1 VVGAMKGISGP
12 KKEEIVNRQ
21 LCHFF
26 RADIGLGM
34 SVAQGLGLDMNSI
47 SSIHSSTTKATEKV

>member
-1 VVGAMKGISGP
+1 MSGIEGP

-26 RADIGLGM
+26 RANPHLGAAIAKGLNVDVEQVLAALHNEM
-34 SVAQGLGLDMNSI
+34 AEV
-47 SSIHSSTTKATEKV
+47 

>member
-1 VVGAMKGISGP
+1 MSQIIGP

-34 SVAQGLGLDMNSI
+34 AIAGQLGINPENAMPRELVVKVSV
-47 SSIHSSTTKATEKV
+47 